1 MVLEIINSK
10 LFSLHKFIVSKS
22 SSALMTTSHHFER
35 GDYITVEGS
44 GGNCRGD
51 QTYMNQIQIR
61 KL

>member
-1 MVLEIINSK
+1 GQSTGIAYTRTDPAE
-10 LFSLHKFIVSKS
+10 HT
-22 SSALMTTSHHFER
+22 ALMTTSHHFER